1 MIKTDNRGSNRRGI
15 RFEDAIFGNMGE
27 LEVEDQ
33 AAGVKYAIDQ
43 GIANPDKIAVIG
55 WSYGGYMALK
65 CLSDRPDVF
74 NAAVSGAPV
83 TGKYYSICLDLTT
96 FANQMF

>member
-43 GIANPDKIAVIG
+43 GIANPDKCLWISKCSTTYTNIVKFHFICFFYIYEYLVMLSIIWLAFF
-55 WSYGGYMALK
+55 SY
-65 CLSDRPDVF
+65 
-74 NAAVSGAPV
+74 
-83 TGKYYSICLDLTT
+83 
-96 FANQMF
+96 

>member
-43 GIANPDKIAVIG
+43 GIANPDKVAVIG

-83 TGKYYSICLDLTT
+83 TGKYSICLDLPT
-96 FANQMF
+96 FANHMF

>member
-43 GIANPDKIAVIG
+43 GIANPDKDPT
-55 WSYGGYMALK
+55 YGGYMARK

-83 TGKYYSICLDLTT
+83 TGKYSICLDLTT
-96 FANQMF
+96 FANHMF